1 MNDLYLDPLT
11 GDIAIDGL
19 NASIVM
25 GAERVRQNLYVKLK
39 LFTGEWFLDTEF
51 GTPYLDSILGKQIT
65 LNGAVAAL
73 KTSILEVSDVDSI
86 TRFEYT
92 FNRQERNL
100 DVDFD
105 CHTPFG
111 IVNFNNRP
119 IGYSPVG
126 SALEEAGLTIEQ
138 FLESDDLF
146 DIIINQIVPSHN
158 Y

>member
-19 NASIVM
+19 NASIVQ
-25 GAERVRQNLYVKLK
+25 GAERVRQNIYVKLK

-51 GTPYLDSILGKQIT
+51 GTPYLDGILGKQIT
-65 LNGAVAAL
+65 LNGAVAEL

-86 TRFEYT
+86 TRFDYT
-92 FNRQERNL
+92 FNRQTRNL

-105 CHTPFG
+105 CNTPFG
-111 IVNFNNRP
+111 RINFNNRP

-126 SALEEAGLTIEQ
+126 AALQEAGITVPQ
-138 FLESDDLF
+138 FIDSEDQF
-146 DIIINQIVPSHN
+146 NTIINEIIPSN
-158 Y
+158 GY

>member
-19 NASIVM
+19 NASIVL

-39 LFTGEWFLDTEF
+39 LFSGEWFLDTEF

-86 TRFEYT
+86 TRFDYSFDRAQRKLT
-92 FNRQERNL
+92 
-100 DVDFD
+100 VDFD

-111 IVNFNNRP
+111 IVNFNGRP
-119 IGYSPVG
+119 VGYSPVG
-126 SALEEAGLTIEQ
+126 AVLQEAGVTLDEFINSEDQ
-138 FLESDDLF
+138 F
-146 DIIINQIVPSHN
+146 DIIINEIVPSHN

>member
-19 NASIVM
+19 NASIVQ
-25 GAERVRQNLYVKLK
+25 GAERVKQNLYVKLK
-39 LFTGEWFLDTEF
+39 IWSGEWFLDTEF
-51 GTPYLDSILGKQIT
+51 GTPYLDGILGKQIT

-92 FNRQERNL
+92 FNRQTRNL

-105 CHTPFG
+105 CNTPFG
-111 IVNFNNRP
+111 RINFNNRP

-126 SALEEAGLTIEQ
+126 AALQEAGITVPQ
-138 FLESDDLF
+138 FIDAEDQF
-146 DIIINQIVPSHN
+146 NIIINEIIPSHG

>member
-19 NASIVM
+19 NASIVQ

-39 LFTGEWFLDTEF
+39 LFTSEWFLDTEF
-51 GTPYLDSILGKQIT
+51 GTPYLDGILGKQIT

-92 FNRQERNL
+92 FNRQTRNL
-100 DVDFD
+100 DVDLD
-105 CHTPFG
+105 CNTPFG
-111 IVNFNNRP
+111 RVNFNNRP

-126 SALEEAGLTIEQ
+126 AALEEAGLTVQQ